1 MCDAPIMALILGIES
16 SCDDTA
22 AALFDSENG
31 LIAHKMSS
39 STPIHSPY
47 GGIVPEL
54 ASRDH
59 IKKLSG
65 LVEHLFSEAGEKP
78 NNLTGVAYTQGP
90 GLAGSLMVGAMF
102 GQSLAYGFGLP
113 FVGVHHIEGHLLA
126 IMLED
131 NKPTFPFLAL
141 IVSGGHTLLVHAKA
155 FGEYEILGQSLD
167 DAAGEAFDKVGKML
181 GLPYPGGPLVA
192 KLAEKGTPDRFLFP
206 RPLTTKPGLDF
217 SFSGLKTQVNTT
229 AKNLGVLDDQT
240 KADIA
245 AAFEAAVIDTLIIKC
260 RRALTQTGLKQL
272 VIAGGVG
279 ANKQLRAK
287 LFAFAGTEYNIFFP
301 RPIFCTDNAAMIAYC
316 GHERLKRGL
325 HSKLGIT
332 IRPRWILSDI

>member
-1 MCDAPIMALILGIES
+1 MALILGIES

-31 LIAHKMSS
+31 LISHKMSS
-39 STPIHSPY
+39 STAIHSPY

-65 LVEHLFSEAGEKP
+65 LVEHLFSEAGVKP
-78 NNLTGVAYTQGP
+78 TDLTGVAYTQGP

-102 GQSLAYGFGLP
+102 GQSLAYGFALP

-192 KLAEKGTPDRFLFP
+192 KLAEKGNPDRFLFP

-229 AKNLGVLDDQT
+229 AKSLGALDDQT

-245 AAFEAAVIDTLIIKC
+245 SAFEAAVIDTLIIKC

-279 ANKQLRAK
+279 ANKQLREK
-287 LFAFAGTEYNIFFP
+287 LFAFADNEYQIFFP

-332 IRPRWILSDI
+332 IRPRWILSDL